1 MNIKIPEYA
10 LRAVRVLESAGF
22 SAYFVGGCV
31 RDSLL
36 GNPPADWDIATN
48 ALPEQVKAA
57 LRGYT
62 VVDTG

>member
-57 LRGYT
+57 
-62 VVDTG
+62 